1 MKKSKILAGTIFLA
15 IIGLITIA
23 ADHIDAP
30 ATRGTSEH

>member
-23 ADHIDAP
+23 TGGIDAI
-30 ATRGTSEH
+30 AMGVTSER